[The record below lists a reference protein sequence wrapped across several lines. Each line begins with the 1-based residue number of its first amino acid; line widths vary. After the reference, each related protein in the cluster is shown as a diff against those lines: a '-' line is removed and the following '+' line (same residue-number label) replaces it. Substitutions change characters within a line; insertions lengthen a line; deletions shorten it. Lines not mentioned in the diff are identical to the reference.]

1 MQNKAWRIV
10 SIISLLVVVGCSS
23 SDEIV
28 YRHLARVENVNIRLL
43 DDENSLEIEV
53 SGYHRSGCQSLDGFD
68 VSIDPTTITVQVW
81 EWRPDSD
88 PNITCTP
95 VAPPFNTTITVDV
108 SELSSSGYNVDVNG
122 VSTFFA
128 INRSLPASVE
138 SVNARVLD
146 NALELEVTG
155 ELRDGCHSLNGYD
168 VTVENA
174 SQNPSGNPPE
184 MGSIHIQLWERDL
197 TDPTLITACTLAPV
211 PFTTVITVDTSELTP
226 GQYDV
231 VVGDVDS
238 ASTTINLPNN

>member
-1 MQNKAWRIV
+1 MKNKAWRMM

-53 SGYHRSGCQSLDGFD
+53 SGHHRNGCQYLDGYD
-68 VSIDPTTITVQVW
+68 VSIDADTITVQVW
-81 EWRPDSD
+81 EWRPESD
-88 PNITCTP
+88 GSICVMITK
-95 VAPPFNTTITVDV
+95 PFNTTITVDV
-108 SELSSSGYNVDVNG
+108 SELSSREYNVDVNG

-168 VTVENA
+168 VVVENA
-174 SQNPSGNPPE
+174 SQDLSGDTSE
-184 MGSIHIQLWERDL
+184 MGSIHISLWERNNI
-197 TDPTLITACTLAPV
+197 DPTLITACTLAPV
-211 PFTTVITVDTSELTP
+211 PFTTIITVDTSELTP

-231 VVGDVDS
+231 VVGDIDS
-238 ASTTINLPNN
+238 ASTTITLLNN